1 MEDDFEPIYLIHLE
15 CASSA
20 VWLATE
26 WLLNLCSQHSIGE
39 EVTYRLD
46 LCLNELVDNVVCYAK
61 PCELEISLHFTSTE
75 VILTLVDNGA
85 TFNPFTFPKP
95 EVKDSVEDVQ
105 IGGVGIH
112 LVRSFADKYSYLRQN
127 GNNITTLLIKLG
139 KSDAP
144 LDQENTVL

>member
-15 CASSA
+15 CAPSA

-39 EVTYRLD
+39 EETYRLD

-61 PCELEISLHFTSTE
+61 PCELEISLHFTPTE
-75 VILTLVDNGA
+75 VTLTLMDNGA
-85 TFNPFTFPKP
+85 AFNPFTIPKP
-95 EVKDSVEDVQ
+95 DVKDSVEDVS
-105 IGGVGIH
+105 IGGLGIH
-112 LVRSFADKYSYLRQN
+112 MVRSFADQYSYLRQN
-127 GNNITTLLIKLG
+127 GNNIVTILIRRG
-139 KSDAP
+139 KSDAL